1 MKESLIKIPE
11 EYTYIAAF
19 LTLRCN
25 LSCEFCLNAFD
36 GDFSRKREEISG
48 EEWVKALNKL
58 EPKKDI
64 PITLSGGEPALH
76 QDFIYII
83 NNLKKELNID
93 ILTNLYWDEKR
104 FDKFIKNVDPNRLKR
119 DSPYASI
126 RASYHPS
133 QMDIFKLV
141 KNAKRLQDAGFS
153 VGIWSVLYPSPE
165 QLGKINEAQFVCKN
179 EGIDF
184 RLKEFVGIYKN
195 EEYGNFSKYK
205 NSAFQESSKDCLCRI
220 KELIIGPNGSV
231 YKCHRDLY
239 AKENELIKIKDKNF
253 NVEYKFRECNQYG
266 QCHPCDV
273 KVKTNFKQQLG
284 HTSVEIKDI
293 QD

>member
-1 MKESLIKIPE
+1 MPGDVKLPSDPPLVDVKVTNPVTYFKKWWAKI
-11 EYTYIAAF
+11 I
-19 LTLRCN
+19 
-25 LSCEFCLNAFD
+25 
-36 GDFSRKREEISG
+36 G
-48 EEWVKALNKL
+48 
-58 EPKKDI
+58 
-64 PITLSGGEPALH
+64 
-76 QDFIYII
+76 
-83 NNLKKELNID
+83 
-93 ILTNLYWDEKR
+93 
-104 FDKFIKNVDPNRLKR
+104 
-119 DSPYASI
+119 
-126 RASYHPS
+126 
-133 QMDIFKLV
+133 
-141 KNAKRLQDAGFS
+141 
-153 VGIWSVLYPSPE
+153 
-165 QLGKINEAQFVCKN
+165 N

-273 KVKTNFKQQLG
+273 KVKTNSKQNLG
-284 HTSVEIKDI
+284 YCSVEINDI
-293 QD
+293 N

>member
-1 MKESLIKIPE
+1 
-11 EYTYIAAF
+11 
-19 LTLRCN
+19 
-25 LSCEFCLNAFD
+25 
-36 GDFSRKREEISG
+36 
-48 EEWVKALNKL
+48 
-58 EPKKDI
+58 
-64 PITLSGGEPALH
+64 
-76 QDFIYII
+76 
-83 NNLKKELNID
+83 
-93 ILTNLYWDEKR
+93 
-104 FDKFIKNVDPNRLKR
+104 
-119 DSPYASI
+119 
-126 RASYHPS
+126 
-133 QMDIFKLV
+133 MDIFKLV

-273 KVKTNFKQQLG
+273 KVKTNSKQNLG
-284 HTSVEIKDI
+284 YCSVEINDI
-293 QD
+293 N